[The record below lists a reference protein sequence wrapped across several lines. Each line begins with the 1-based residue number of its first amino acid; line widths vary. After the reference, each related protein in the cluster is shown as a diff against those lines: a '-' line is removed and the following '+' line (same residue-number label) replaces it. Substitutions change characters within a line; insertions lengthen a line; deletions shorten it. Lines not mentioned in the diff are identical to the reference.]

1 MVSVSPAARLVYDVS
16 CSDLTL
22 TGISIAHRS
31 LTQHQPRH
39 HCTRH
44 REYFR
49 PFPKCQL
56 SHKHVAPSLPRHTPL
71 RSPSVLSERLPEQRA
86 LWTLQIDRDWSCQRN
101 FAKFHSTQRRP
112 LLGPSPYYF
121 IESAFSPSS
130 PCRGHR
136 VAPR

>member
-16 CSDLTL
+16 SSDLTL

-71 RSPSVLSERLPEQRA
+71 RQPLSSVGEAPGAAR
-86 LWTLQIDRDWSCQRN
+86 TLDTADR
-101 FAKFHSTQRRP
+101 
-112 LLGPSPYYF
+112 
-121 IESAFSPSS
+121 
-130 PCRGHR
+130 
-136 VAPR
+136 